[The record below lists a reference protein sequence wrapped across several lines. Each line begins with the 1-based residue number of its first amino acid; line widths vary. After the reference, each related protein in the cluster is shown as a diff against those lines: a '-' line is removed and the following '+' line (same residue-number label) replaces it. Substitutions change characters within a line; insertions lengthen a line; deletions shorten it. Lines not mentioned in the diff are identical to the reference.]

1 LTVFHQLS
9 LQVIKMFEP
18 LKTFF
23 KSASNCPRAV
33 KRFFDDE
40 TALFWLKFVEGQLTI
55 SNKYVLKSESRD
67 VASFEVA
74 SEMQSLQEVVERRKN
89 DNFIPYEARVVFREL
104 TPEIQEANRT
114 YIETFYSS
122 LADYIEKWSKSLD
135 GTKIFSWM
143 KLIATPDWEKNVVPA
158 AEFVLKHHPLAS
170 IKMDE
175 LYDEHTLLQQYVDKS
190 LGRWE
195 AIALPTEGRWLELLK
210 SLNEEHRAIP
220 NFSMLAQYALA
231 IPGTSTEVERLFS
244 IIKDVWGPQEGHLDP
259 KTLEARLNIKFNSKK
274 SCSEYFNDVKSNK
287 KLLSQVQ
294 GGEKYKNV
302 GDSQH

>member
-1 LTVFHQLS
+1 MQAEF
-9 LQVIKMFEP
+9 P
-18 LKTFF
+18 L
-23 KSASNCPRAV
+23 
-33 KRFFDDE
+33 
-40 TALFWLKFVEGQLTI
+40 LKPV
-55 SNKYVLKSESRD
+55 SDSESKVLCAFCNAKIDIAFGGR
-67 VASFEVA
+67 
-74 SEMQSLQEVVERRKN
+74 LCITRHVETR
-89 DNFIPYEARVVFREL
+89 
-104 TPEIQEANRT
+104 
-114 YIETFYSS
+114 
-122 LADYIEKWSKSLD
+122 
-135 GTKIFSWM
+135 
-143 KLIATPDWEKNVVPA
+143 TPDWEKNVVPA

-190 LGRWE
+190 LGRWV
-195 AIALPTEGRWLELLK
+195 ALPTEGRWLELLK

-287 KLLSQVQ
+287 RLLSQVQ

-302 GDSQH
+302 GDSQHQRV